1 MIAIANGKV
10 VTVTGET
17 YEKGTVLLDGGK
29 IAAVGADVEIP
40 EGAEVI
46 DASGKWVTP
55 GLIDAHTHISTFN
68 EPQVIPPSY
77 DGNETSSP
85 ITPQVRGIDALNPR
99 DMAIAITRSAGFTT
113 CYTGPGS
120 ANVIGGTGLCF
131 KLKEAETCLEMAIPG
146 TEMMK
151 FALGENP
158 KRFYGTKGQMPVT
171 RMGVAALLRETLTK
185 AKNYSDALLEAQ
197 TDPEKK
203 PKPDFALD
211 ALVPVVR
218 GEMKVRIHC
227 HRADDIVT
235 AIRISEE
242 FGLKYSIEHVTEGYL
257 IADYLAQ
264 KDPDMVI
271 GPLNMGPGKMEI
283 WNTSLSNPAKLE
295 AAGCK
300 RFSLMADTSSATK
313 FLPTYIG
320 LCIGRGL
327 SPELA
332 MKAVT
337 INPATML
344 GIADR
349 VGSIE
354 VGKDADLAIWSGF
367 PFSNLSLCE
376 KTIID
381 GRVYE
386 NEPF

>member
-1 MIAIANGKV
+1 
-10 VTVTGET
+10 
-17 YEKGTVLLDGGK
+17 
-29 IAAVGADVEIP
+29 
-40 EGAEVI
+40 
-46 DASGKWVTP
+46 
-55 GLIDAHTHISTFN
+55 
-68 EPQVIPPSY
+68 
-77 DGNETSSP
+77 
-85 ITPQVRGIDALNPR
+85 
-99 DMAIAITRSAGFTT
+99 
-113 CYTGPGS
+113 
-120 ANVIGGTGLCF
+120 
-131 KLKEAETCLEMAIPG
+131 
-146 TEMMK
+146 
-151 FALGENP
+151 
-158 KRFYGTKGQMPVT
+158 
-171 RMGVAALLRETLTK
+171 
-185 AKNYSDALLEAQ
+185 
-197 TDPEKK
+197 
-203 PKPDFALD
+203 
-211 ALVPVVR
+211 
-218 GEMKVRIHC
+218 
-227 HRADDIVT
+227 
-235 AIRISEE
+235 
-242 FGLKYSIEHVTEGYL
+242 
-257 IADYLAQ
+257 
-264 KDPDMVI
+264 MVI

-283 WNTSLSNPAKLE
+283 WNTSLSNPAQLE